1 MTESILKALHL
12 LSAVLWVGGMA
23 FALMVLRPSLGV
35 LEPLDRLTLHGQ
47 VFSRFFRIVW
57 HVMPLILLTGYA
69 MLFGFY
75 GGFGG
80 VNAAVHL
87 MHLLGLIMAAVF
99 VYIALVPWP
108 ALRTAL
114 ETDDKAT
121 AVASLERIRTLITVN
136 LVVGLLTVAIAPCG
150 P

>member
-1 MTESILKALHL
+1 MTESVLKALHL
-12 LSAVLWVGGMA
+12 LGVVLWVGGMG

-35 LEPLDRLTLHGQ
+35 LEPPQRLALLRQ

-57 HVMPLILLTGYA
+57 HAMPVILLTGYA
-69 MLFGFY
+69 MLFGVY

-87 MHLLGLIMAAVF
+87 MHLLGLIMTAVF
-99 VYIALVPWP
+99 VYIVFVPWP
-108 ALRTAL
+108 AMRAAL
-114 ETDDKAT
+114 EAGDRAAAAAATD
-121 AVASLERIRTLITVN
+121 RIRKLIMLN
-136 LVVGLLTVAIAPCG
+136 LVLGLATVAIAPFG

>member
-1 MTESILKALHL
+1 MTESILKALHVL
-12 LSAVLWVGGMA
+12 GVVLWVGGMA

-57 HVMPLILLTGYA
+57 HVMPIILLSGYA
-69 MLFGFY
+69 MLFGVY

-108 ALRTAL
+108 ALRGAL
-114 ETDDKAT
+114 ETDDKAI
-121 AVASLERIRTLITVN
+121 AVASLDRIRKLITLN
-136 LVVGLLTVAIAPCG
+136 LVLGLLTVAIASF
-150 P
+150 